1 MLKRLKFL
9 GKDKINDE
17 EMEQEEIN
25 ELLHND
31 QVTNKSR
38 DQFEFVELN
47 NLSNL
52 LLDFQTIIQLDKQY
66 ISPYQHTRH
75 LLF

>member
-1 MLKRLKFL
+1 M
-9 GKDKINDE
+9 GKDKINEE